1 MNSAENP
8 ADEGSRGMTAK
19 QFVERSKWLEGP
31 EFLKDSEE
39 TWQTGDIKSKVDPA
53 DPGVKVNVNAN
64 VVTEKNDMLSRLD
77 RFSSLNTAKAAVA
90 ICLRY
95 KNNLREKAVAK
106 KDELKNRKPES
117 EGRERVSASSL
128 LSVDELQKAEME
140 IVKMVQSDAFPGE
153 IKNLEDIKADSSSSN
168 RLSDKKKKVVLKKT
182 SALHML
188 DPFVD
193 SDGILRVGGRIRGA
207 NFAQTL
213 KTPIILPKFGHLTK
227 LVVSYIHEKTHH
239 GGRGITM
246 NEQRAHGYWII
257 NGNTVV
263 RRFISARMGE
273 MLDPNLAPPFAPL
286 SRSSNRNRRFAD
298 GLGCGIPGG
307 ANHRLVVSNK
317 AETTHQLSGASG
329 RVICGEELHQG
340 SIMCSC
346 ETSHG
351 QSFSSSLCEPSRG
364 DSLPSSIQ
372 PVSSSLGMSLESQY
386 SSECR
391 TPFGQT
397 ERHGRLAVQVL

>member
-1 MNSAENP
+1 M
-8 ADEGSRGMTAK
+8 
-19 QFVERSKWLEGP
+19 
-31 EFLKDSEE
+31 
-39 TWQTGDIKSKVDPA
+39 DPA
-53 DPGVKVNVNAN
+53 DPEVKDNVNAN

-95 KNNLREKAVAK
+95 KNNLRKKAVTK
-106 KDELKNRKPES
+106 KDESMNRKPES

-153 IKNLEDIKADSSSSN
+153 IKNLEYIKADSSLSN

-182 SALHML
+182 SALHTL

-193 SDGILRVGGRIRGA
+193 SDGILRVGGRIRRA
-207 NFAQTL
+207 NFAQAL

-263 RRFISARMGE
+263 RRFISECVTCRRLRGTAGE
-273 MLDPNLAPPFAPL
+273 QKMAGLPQSRLEDVPPFTYTQSITLVRGTLRMAERKLNDTGRYSRVWPVAPYI
-286 SRSSNRNRRFAD
+286 SRSHTRWKRIRSYKLFAD
-298 GLGCGIPGG
+298 SF
-307 ANHRLVVSNK
+307 V
-317 AETTHQLSGASG
+317 AEVLSGNCVA
-329 RVICGEELHQG
+329 IEEPIL
-340 SIMCSC
+340 
-346 ETSHG
+346 
-351 QSFSSSLCEPSRG
+351 
-364 DSLPSSIQ
+364 
-372 PVSSSLGMSLESQY
+372 
-386 SSECR
+386 
-391 TPFGQT
+391 
-397 ERHGRLAVQVL
+397 